1 MTFGQSI
8 STCFSKYIGFSGRA
22 SRSEYLW
29 FVLVFIPIIGIIV
42 LIYWFVQRGTIG
54 ENRFG
59 PEPQL
64 TAA

>member
-1 MTFGQSI
+1 
-8 STCFSKYIGFSGRA
+8 
-22 SRSEYLW
+22 LW